1 MGYATQAQLEFA
13 AGGAA
18 DYLQLTDWNG
28 DGAVDAEVVSTAIA
42 LADAWIN
49 SFLRQRYAT
58 PIANPSTDLQL
69 LAAREFIYQVKASR
83 RLVAITKED
92 LDDREARRRELED
105 YRDGKRRPD
114 EPLPAKST
122 AVRSAII
129 QLGGDVTRENLKG
142 QW

>member
-1 MGYATQAQLEFA
+1 MGYATQAQLDFA
-13 AGGAA
+13 AGGAGRF
-18 DYLQLTDWNG
+18 LQLTDWND
-28 DGAVDAEVVSTAIA
+28 DGSVDADVVATATA
-42 LADAWIN
+42 LAEGWIH

-69 LAAREFIYQVKASR
+69 LAAREFIYQIKASR
-83 RLVAITKED
+83 GTVAITKED
-92 LDDREARRRELED
+92 LDDREARKLELED

-122 AVRSAII
+122 AVKSAIVA
-129 QLGGDVTRENLKG
+129 LGGDVNRENLKG